1 MLRKLMLCLIF
12 FLFSASFSG
21 CYYLQ
26 RPDMRVYEPYF
37 YSPPLELAGPG
48 KLKVTYMGTSTLYF
62 DDGETRILIDGF
74 FTRPDNLFQIL
85 FGQIETNK
93 PRVAEYLK
101 RLKIDRLDAIPVF
114 HSHYDHA
121 MDSAEIAR
129 LTGAKVLGS
138 ESTAMLMAGE
148 NLPAKQMQVVE
159 LGKAYQFGK
168 FRITMTE
175 SKHVPLPGII
185 ESTGMMGDVDRPL
198 KQPAS
203 MYAFAEG
210 MTYAIL
216 IEHPLGNSMLHSGSF
231 LPGEL
236 KQMRAKVDTLFV
248 CSPGLP
254 KLSPALQEQFY
265 QEIIAEPGVKRV
277 VPVHWD
283 DFTFTLDQPLVP
295 LPRFAEDLDAAMDFL
310 IAKSKQGK
318 GFQIQFLPEWQELVL
333 YQEKSTLFDVPS
345 QTPASSSNFFDL
357 Y

>member
-1 MLRKLMLCLIF
+1 MIRKLLLCLIP
-12 FLFSASFSG
+12 FLFSG
-21 CYYLQ
+21 CYFLQ

-37 YSPPLELAGPG
+37 YQPPLELAGPG
-48 KLKVTYMGTSTLYF
+48 KIKMTYMGTSSLYF
-62 DDGETRILIDGF
+62 DDGETRVLIDGF
-74 FTRPDNLFQIL
+74 FTRPDNLFQIF
-85 FGQIETNK
+85 FGEIETNK
-93 PRVAEYLK
+93 ARVAEYLK
-101 RLKIDRLDAIPVF
+101 RLKIERLDAIPVF

-138 ESTAMLMAGE
+138 ESTAMVMAGSG
-148 NLPAKQMQVVE
+148 LPAAQIQIVE
-159 LGKAYQFGK
+159 PGKAYQFGK

-185 ESTGMMGDVDRPL
+185 ESTGMMGDVSQPL

-203 MYAFAEG
+203 IYAFAEG

-236 KQMRAKVDTLFV
+236 KQMKAKVDTLFL

-265 QEIIAEPGVKRV
+265 QEIIVEPGVKRV

-283 DFTFTLDQPLVP
+283 DFSFTLDQPLVP

-318 GFQIQFLPEWQELVL
+318 GFQIQFMPEWKELTL
-333 YQEKSTLFDVPS
+333 YQEKSRLFDLPI
-345 QTPASSSNFFDL
+345 QSSARSENFFDL